1 MSVKQVTITIPQLL
15 NTSDASRRA
24 ALERF
29 VNSLTASVPVLVQQG
44 DITRES
50 NGYYSVDYK
59 WGDAENILINAFV
72 ETGAYIG
79 LRPKY
84 KTTSGK
90 WETISYAE
98 ADVRSESAVCQIVMS
113 EDNFLFA
120 EFNGS
125 NLSER
130 QVIPFLKIKDRITGK
145 QYLAFQGG
153 LKGKVTDTMNGL
165 SFVSQSLVLRNL
177 GLDNA
182 ISEQGVSGTF
192 AVPIIWYSNIEQV
205 FSGGPGG
212 FDLLYRIYENTS
224 KKTFT
229 DTFTKF
235 SVDGH
240 NFMNLSADICI
251 RLD

>member
-1 MSVKQVTITIPQLL
+1 MSVKQMTIAIPQLL
-15 NTSDASRRA
+15 DTSGASRRA

-29 VNSLTASVPVLVQQG
+29 VNSLTASVLVLEQQG
-44 DITRES
+44 DITQES
-50 NGYYSVDYK
+50 DDYYSVDYK

-84 KTTSGK
+84 KTTSGNWK
-90 WETISYAE
+90 VGKYAE

-120 EFNGS
+120 EFRGHDPES
-125 NLSER
+125 R
-130 QVIPFLKIKDRITGK
+130 QVMPFLKIKDRITGK
-145 QYLAFQGG
+145 QYHTFQEGT
-153 LKGKVTDTMNGL
+153 LGKVTGTMNEL
-165 SFVSQSLVLRNL
+165 SFVSPSLILRKL
-177 GLDNA
+177 GLGNA

>member
-15 NTSDASRRA
+15 DTSDASRRA

-72 ETGAYIG
+72 ETSAYIG

-84 KTTSGK
+84 KTTSGN
-90 WETISYAE
+90 WTVGQYAE
-98 ADVRSESAVCQIVMS
+98 ANVNDESAVCQIVMS

-120 EFNGS
+120 GFSGHDPES
-125 NLSER
+125 WT
-130 QVIPFLKIKDRITGK
+130 VIPFLKIKDRITGK
-145 QYLAFQGG
+145 QYHTFQGG
-153 LKGKVTDTMNGL
+153 ISGKVTVTMSDL
-165 SFVSQSLVLRNL
+165 QFVSPSLVLRTL
-177 GLDNA
+177 GLGNA

-212 FDLLYRIYENTS
+212 VDLLYRIYENTS

-240 NFMNLSADICI
+240 NFMNLSTDICI

>member
-1 MSVKQVTITIPQLL
+1 MSVEQVTITIPQLL
-15 NTSDASRRA
+15 DTSDASRRA

-29 VNSLTASVPVLVQQG
+29 VNSLTALVPVLVQQG

-72 ETGAYIG
+72 ETGPYIG

-84 KTTSGK
+84 KTTSGN
-90 WETISYAE
+90 WAVGQYAE
-98 ADVRSESAVCQIVMS
+98 VNVHNESAVCQIVMS

-120 EFNGS
+120 KFNGS
-125 NLSER
+125 NLSQR

-145 QYLAFQGG
+145 QYHTFQGG
-153 LKGKVTDTMNGL
+153 LDGKVTSTMNGL
-165 SFVSQSLVLRNL
+165 SFVSPSLVLRTLEL
-177 GLDNA
+177 GNA

-192 AVPIIWYSNIEQV
+192 AVPIIWYSNIESV

-224 KKTFT
+224 EKTFT
-229 DTFTKF
+229 DTLTKF

-240 NFMNLSADICI
+240 NFMNLSTDICI